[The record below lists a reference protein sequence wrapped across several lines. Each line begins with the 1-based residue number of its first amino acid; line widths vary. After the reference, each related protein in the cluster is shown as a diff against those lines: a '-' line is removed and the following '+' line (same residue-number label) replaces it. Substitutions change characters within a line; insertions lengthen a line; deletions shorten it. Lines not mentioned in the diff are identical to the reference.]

1 MTSSTLKNILEQT
14 ILGCQ
19 NVKRLPSNKNWDSSF
34 SINNNF
40 VVEIS
45 RVSTDRSIISVYNFN
60 DFQNQTLSKKIT
72 IEFERVR
79 LEDQCAFSINTKN
92 ASQETENYAY
102 EIIGRVLDRFKGNK
116 IT

>member
-19 NVKRLPSNKNWDSSF
+19 NV
-34 SINNNF
+34 
-40 VVEIS
+40 
-45 RVSTDRSIISVYNFN
+45 RSIIRVYGFN

-72 IEFERVR
+72 IEFERVKF
-79 LEDQCAFSINTKN
+79 EDQCTFSIDIKN

>member
-1 MTSSTLKNILEQT
+1 MLNAFHLIKTGI
-14 ILGCQ
+14 
-19 NVKRLPSNKNWDSSF
+19 RLSA
-34 SINNNF
+34 
-40 VVEIS
+40 
-45 RVSTDRSIISVYNFN
+45 SII
-60 DFQNQTLSKKIT
+60 TLLSKLVESQQIGLLLAFIILTIFRIKPSQKKIT

>member
-1 MTSSTLKNILEQT
+1 MTSTLKNILEQT

-19 NVKRLPSNKNWDSSF
+19 NAKRLPSSKNWDSSF
-34 SINNNF
+34 NINDKF
-40 VVEIS
+40 IVEIS
-45 RVSTDRSIISVYNFN
+45 RISTDRSVIRVYGFN

-72 IEFERVR
+72 IEFERVKF
-79 LEDQCAFSINTKN
+79 EDQCTFSIDVKN

>member
-34 SINNNF
+34 NINDKF
-40 VVEIS
+40 IVEIS
-45 RVSTDRSIISVYNFN
+45 RVSTDRSIIRVYGFN
-60 DFQNQTLSKKIT
+60 DQTLSKKIT
-72 IEFERVR
+72 IEFERVKF
-79 LEDQCAFSINTKN
+79 EDQCTFSIDVKN
-92 ASQETENYAY
+92 ASRETEDYAY
-102 EIIGRVLDRFKGNK
+102 EIIGRVLNRFKGNK

>member
-19 NVKRLPSNKNWDSSF
+19 NVKRLPSNKNWGSSF
-34 SINNNF
+34 NIDNKF
-40 VVEIS
+40 IVEIS
-45 RVSTDRSIISVYNFN
+45 RVSTDRSVIRVYSFN

-72 IEFERVR
+72 IEFERVK
-79 LEDQCAFSINTKN
+79 LEDQCVFNINTKN
-92 ASQETENYAY
+92 ASRETEDYAY
-102 EIIGRVLDRFKGNK
+102 EIIGRVLNRFKGNK

>member
-34 SINNNF
+34 NINDKF
-40 VVEIS
+40 IVEIS
-45 RVSTDRSIISVYNFN
+45 RVSTDRSIIRVYSFN
-60 DFQNQTLSKKIT
+60 DFQDQTLSKKIT
-72 IEFERVR
+72 IEFERIKF
-79 LEDQCAFSINTKN
+79 EDQCAFSIDVKN
-92 ASQETENYAY
+92 ASREMEDYAY

>member
-19 NVKRLPSNKNWDSSF
+19 NIKRLPSNKNWDSSF
-34 SINNNF
+34 NIDNKF
-40 VVEIS
+40 IVEIS
-45 RVSTDRSIISVYNFN
+45 RVSTDRSVIRVYSFN

-72 IEFERVR
+72 IEFERVK
-79 LEDQCAFSINTKN
+79 LEDQCVFNINTKN
-92 ASQETENYAY
+92 ASRETEDYAY
-102 EIIGRVLDRFKGNK
+102 EIIGRVLNRFKGNK

>member
-1 MTSSTLKNILEQT
+1 MTSTLKNILEQT

-19 NVKRLPSNKNWDSSF
+19 NAKRLPSSKNWDSSF
-34 SINNNF
+34 NINDKF
-40 VVEIS
+40 IVEIS
-45 RVSTDRSIISVYNFN
+45 RISTDRSVIRVYGFN

-72 IEFERVR
+72 IEFERVKF
-79 LEDQCAFSINTKN
+79 EDQCTFSIDVKN
-92 ASQETENYAY
+92 ALQETEDYAY

>member
-34 SINNNF
+34 NINDKF
-40 VVEIS
+40 IVEIS
-45 RVSTDRSIISVYNFN
+45 RVSTDRSIIRVYGFN

-92 ASQETENYAY
+92 SSQEKENYSY
-102 EIIGRVLDRFKGNK
+102 EINGRVLDRVKGNK